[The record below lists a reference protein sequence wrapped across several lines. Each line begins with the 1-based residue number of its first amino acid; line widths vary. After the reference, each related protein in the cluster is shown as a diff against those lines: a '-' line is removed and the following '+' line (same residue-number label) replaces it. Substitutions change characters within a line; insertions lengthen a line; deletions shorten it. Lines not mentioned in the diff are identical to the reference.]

1 MRRSLGPII
10 GSSGPSVWLG
20 PLCYSVLGAVA
31 SRVPWAV
38 QLLIAVVRVV
48 ASYFWS
54 VREVSNATQ
63 PQEAI
68 VAANAAVLR
77 ARARAQPHGR
87 TE

>member
-1 MRRSLGPII
+1 M
-10 GSSGPSVWLG
+10 
-20 PLCYSVLGAVA
+20 LGAVA
-31 SRVPWAV
+31 SQVPWAA

-54 VREVSNATQ
+54 VREVGNAPQ

-68 VAANAAVLR
+68 VAANTAVLR
-77 ARARAQPHGR
+77 ARACAQRHGR